1 MYSFSSVDQTQLR
14 MGGSEN
20 PENLKIICD
29 VIYGWSLNERNASMR
44 TTMNLV
50 LCVQAM
56 YAAASESR
64 LLERREEI
72 TFARPGMRSGE

>member
-1 MYSFSSVDQTQLR
+1 
-14 MGGSEN
+14 
-20 PENLKIICD
+20 
-29 VIYGWSLNERNASMR
+29 MR
-44 TTMNLV
+44 TTLDLV